1 MSLKVGTLVLIIA
14 DSEPHPDYSLIG
26 RVGEITEPLHLDT
39 SHLGHTGYYYTVD
52 VPACRSPDFD
62 WLFESHELV
71 PITPPDGRIT
81 ITREDLLVV

>member
-14 DSEPHPDYSLIG
+14 DAEPHPRYSLIG

-39 SHLGHTGYYYTVD
+39 TDTGRTGFFYTVD
-52 VPACRSPDFD
+52 VPACRSPDVD
-62 WLFESHELV
+62 WLFEPHELV